1 MAITDDLSTSL
12 KEAMKAKD
20 KTKLNAIR
28 QIQTEIAKKK
38 AEKGEE
44 ATDELALRV
53 ISSYVK
59 KMTKAVEEYQSLG
72 ERGEDMANQI
82 QLEVDFLSDWL
93 PEQLS
98 EEDVSKLVD
107 EVLSELGLENDS
119 IFKLALRLEKIALE
133 DDYFVEKKLY
143 PNVDFYSG
151 IVMRALGIPNSMFTA
166 VFALARTAGWTAH
179 WNEMFVADNL
189 KIGRPR
195 QIYKGKLLRN
205 VSLDRN
211 VSKD

>member
-1 MAITDDLSTSL
+1 MAVTDDLSTSL

-44 ATDELALRV
+44 ATDELALGV

-72 ERGEDMANQI
+72 ERGVEMAEKI
-82 QLEVDFLSDWL
+82 QFEIDFLSGWL

-98 EEDVSKLVD
+98 EEEVSKIID
-107 EVLSELGLENDS
+107 EVLSEMGDVDISQMGKIIGAVMAKAEGLDGS
-119 IFKLALRLEKIALE
+119 VVSKLVREKI
-133 DDYFVEKKLY
+133 
-143 PNVDFYSG
+143 
-151 IVMRALGIPNSMFTA
+151 
-166 VFALARTAGWTAH
+166 
-179 WNEMFVADNL
+179 
-189 KIGRPR
+189 
-195 QIYKGKLLRN
+195 Q
-205 VSLDRN
+205 
-211 VSKD
+211 